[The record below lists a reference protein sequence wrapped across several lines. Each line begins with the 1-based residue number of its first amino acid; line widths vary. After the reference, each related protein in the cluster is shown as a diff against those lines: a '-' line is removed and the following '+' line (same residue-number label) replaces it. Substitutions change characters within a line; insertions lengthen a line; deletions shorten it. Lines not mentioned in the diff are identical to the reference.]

1 MNKYKVIHVNQSG
14 FRQRHSYQT
23 ALVKLIDQ
31 WMTCIDRGDLV
42 GSVFL
47 DFDLVDHS
55 IFIDKLSLY
64 KCKGSGLN
72 VFSSYLQNRQQ
83 VIDSGQG
90 LLKPADIKT
99 DVSQGSIL
107 GPTLFLF
114 FINDLPLHM
123 EYCKIDLFAD
133 DATYHVNGKTKSE
146 VEPKLQ
152 TDGTNSRTWAK
163 QHKMQIH
170 FDKTACMALGTRN
183 MTQNGLSK
191 LNIDIDG
198 NKIKQVDKQKL
209 LGVFIDENLL
219 WTPHIDYLCAT
230 ISTKIS
236 LLKHLSTYVPVKII
250 LSRVHLS
257 TY

>member
-1 MNKYKVIHVNQSG
+1 M
-14 FRQRHSYQT
+14 
-23 ALVKLIDQ
+23 
-31 WMTCIDRGDLV
+31 

-47 DFDLVDHS
+47 DFRKAFDLVDHS
-55 IFIDKLSLY
+55 ILIDKLSLY
-64 KCKGSGLN
+64 KCKGSDLN
-72 VFSSYLQNRQQ
+72 LFNSYLQSRQQ
-83 VIDSGQG
+83 VIDSGPG
-90 LLKPADIKT
+90 LSKPADIKT
-99 DVSQGSIL
+99 GVPQGSIL
-107 GPTLFLF
+107 GPTLFLI

-123 EYCKIDLFAD
+123 EYCEIDLFAD

-183 MTQNGLSK
+183 MTQNGFSK

-209 LGVFIDENLL
+209 LGVFIDETLL

-236 LLKHLSTYVPVKII
+236 LLKHLSTYVPVKVQKLFYQGYI
-250 LSRVHLS
+250 LPLIDYGSNTWGS
-257 TY
+257 TSKQNIER